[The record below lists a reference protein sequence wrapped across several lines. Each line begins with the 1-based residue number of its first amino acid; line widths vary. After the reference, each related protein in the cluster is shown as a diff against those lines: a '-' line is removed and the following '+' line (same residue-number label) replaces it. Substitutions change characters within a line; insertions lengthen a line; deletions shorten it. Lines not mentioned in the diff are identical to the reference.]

1 VECLVG
7 TRVVSLRGSG
17 MEDDKVLLLCRSSSR
32 RGLKTTAECGESVW
46 RGVARGAR
54 ESANV
59 FCVPP

>member
-1 VECLVG
+1 
-7 TRVVSLRGSG
+7 

-32 RGLKTTAECGESVW
+32 RGLKTTTAECGESVW